1 EAKQKV
7 ERFIDEERS
16 VIKSAYEA
24 GRDAMAKEK
33 ARFENPSP
41 Q

>member
-1 EAKQKV
+1 
-7 ERFIDEERS
+7 
-16 VIKSAYEA
+16 VIKSAYDA
-24 GRDAMAKEK
+24 GREAMAKEK